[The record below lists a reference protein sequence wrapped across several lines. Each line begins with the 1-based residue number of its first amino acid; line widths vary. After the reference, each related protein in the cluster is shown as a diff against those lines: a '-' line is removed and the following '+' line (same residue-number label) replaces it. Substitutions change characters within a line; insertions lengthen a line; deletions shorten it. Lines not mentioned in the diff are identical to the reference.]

1 MLSTR
6 LWIGAILAALAA
18 AVLFLDQSLALWY
31 PFLLVFV
38 LFLAVAGCRELLQ
51 LLPASRRPPSWFC
64 YPAVALMIVANWPA
78 HSWHRDAWPCVLGT
92 FTALIL
98 SAFLAEM
105 ATFREPGESVTR
117 IALTVWIVAY
127 LGLLPSFF
135 AQLRW
140 LPGPEEG
147 IPNGTVALAL
157 AIFVPKGCDIGAY
170 FTGRLLGR
178 HPMTPVLSPKKTWEG
193 FAGGMVAAVL
203 IAVGISRLGT
213 RLRDSMWMAVAF
225 GVTVGVA
232 GVLGDLAESL
242 IKRDCRQKDAAQTV
256 PGYGGILD
264 VVDAVIFAAPVVYW
278 WLV

>member
-1 MLSTR
+1 M
-6 LWIGAILAALAA
+6 GAILAALAA
-18 AVLFLDQSLALWY
+18 GVLLLDQSIAPWF
-31 PFLLVFV
+31 PFLLA
-38 LFLAVAGCRELLQ
+38 FLLLLALSCCHELLN
-51 LLPASRRPPSWFC
+51 LLPATRRPAAWLC
-64 YPAVALMIVANWPA
+64 YPAVAALIIANWPA
-78 HSWHRDAWPCVLGT
+78 HFWQRDAWPWVCGT
-92 FTALIL
+92 FAVVVL

-105 ATFREPGESVTR
+105 ATFHEPGESVTR
-117 IALTVWIVAY
+117 ISLTVWIIAY

-140 LPGPEEG
+140 IPGPEEG

-178 HPMTPVLSPKKTWEG
+178 RPMTQVLSPKKTWEG

-203 IAVGISRLGT
+203 IAIGISRLGT
-213 RLRDSMWMAVAF
+213 KLRDSIWLAVAF
-225 GVTVGVA
+225 GVIVGVA